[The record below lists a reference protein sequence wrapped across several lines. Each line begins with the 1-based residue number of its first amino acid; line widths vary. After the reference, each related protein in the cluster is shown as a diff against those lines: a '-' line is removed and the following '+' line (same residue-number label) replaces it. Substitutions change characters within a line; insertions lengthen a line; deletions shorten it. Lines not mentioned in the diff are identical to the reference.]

1 MSVLERIESLYL
13 WHGRRVCEHLC
24 GEPFTVLEHAL
35 QTAQLAEWDDA
46 GDAMIAAAFLHDVG
60 QLLPLPP
67 GADRVDDIHELR
79 AVSFLAESFAAD
91 VLEPIRLHVQAKRYL
106 VARDSRYEA
115 GLTPASAHAL
125 AVQGGAM
132 TAFEARLFE
141 ELPFAA
147 DAVQLR
153 LYDDRAKVPGRKTPP
168 LAYFLDLLEAYEGR
182 RGQGPRI
189 AIASLSVA

>member
-46 GDAMIAAAFLHDVG
+46 G
-60 QLLPLPP
+60 
-67 GADRVDDIHELR
+67 
-79 AVSFLAESFAAD
+79 
-91 VLEPIRLHVQAKRYL
+91 
-106 VARDSRYEA
+106 
-115 GLTPASAHAL
+115 
-125 AVQGGAM
+125 
-132 TAFEARLFE
+132 
-141 ELPFAA
+141 